1 MRARAGAR
9 QRAHDALSEAMSMST
24 ATTMRLK
31 GRVAAVTGGA
41 LGIGRATALLF
52 AAEGASVALG
62 DVEAGGAEAVAK
74 EIAQSGGR
82 AIAVG
87 VDVGDGGQVQAFVD
101 RVVAEF
107 GRLDVM
113 FANAGIAH
121 SAPFLEHPE
130 AQWHRVLRVNLT
142 GVFLCCQVAARQM
155 VKQGRGGRI
164 ITTASINGFRGVEN
178 LVGYNVAKAGVIEM
192 TRTMAVELAQHRIA
206 VNAIAPAQID
216 TRLTRSLPEEARRRR
231 TERIPMG
238 RFGEPDEVARAAL
251 FLASDDASFIT
262 GHTLAVDGGYLAGGL
277 WSKGPDRPQHR

>member
-1 MRARAGAR
+1 MIPP
-9 QRAHDALSEAMSMST
+9 
-24 ATTMRLK
+24 MRLQ
-31 GRVAAVTGGA
+31 GRVAAITGGA

-52 AAEGASVALG
+52 AEEGATVALG
-62 DVEAGGAEAVAK
+62 DVQLEAAQEVAG
-74 EIAQSGGR
+74 EIARRGGR
-82 AIAVG
+82 AIALG
-87 VDVGDGGQVQAFVD
+87 LDVGDAAQVQAFVD
-101 RVVAEF
+101 RVAREL

-142 GVFLCCQVAARQM
+142 GVFLCCQAAARQM
-155 VKQGRGGRI
+155 VRQGTGGRI

-178 LVGYNVAKAGVIEM
+178 LVGYNAAKAGVIEL

-216 TRLTRSLPEEARRRR
+216 TRLTRTLPEPARRRR
-231 TERIPMG
+231 MERIPMG
-238 RFGEPDEVARAAL
+238 RFGEPEEVARVAL
-251 FLASDDASFIT
+251 FLASDDASYVT

-277 WSKGPDRPQHR
+277 WSGAPGPVPPAGPSAGPSAGPPAGPPAAPPR

>member
-1 MRARAGAR
+1 
-9 QRAHDALSEAMSMST
+9 
-24 ATTMRLK
+24 MRLQ
-31 GRVAAVTGGA
+31 GRVAAITGGA

-52 AAEGASVALG
+52 ASEGAAVALG
-62 DVEAGGAEAVAK
+62 DVEIAAAETVAK
-74 EIAQSGGR
+74 EITERGGR

-87 VDVGDGGQVQAFVD
+87 VDVGDAGQVQAFVD
-101 RVVAEF
+101 RVVAEL

-142 GVFLCCQVAARQM
+142 GVFLCCRAAARHM
-155 VKQGRGGRI
+155 VTQGGGRI

-178 LVGYNVAKAGVIEM
+178 LVGYNAAKAGVIEL
-192 TRTMAVELAQHRIA
+192 TKTMAVELARHHIA

-216 TRLTRSLPEEARRRR
+216 TRLTRSLPEEARQRRAA
-231 TERIPMG
+231 RIPMG
-238 RFGEPDEVARAAL
+238 RFGEADEVARAAL
-251 FLASDDASFIT
+251 FLASDDASYIT

-277 WSKGPDRPQHR
+277 WSGTPR